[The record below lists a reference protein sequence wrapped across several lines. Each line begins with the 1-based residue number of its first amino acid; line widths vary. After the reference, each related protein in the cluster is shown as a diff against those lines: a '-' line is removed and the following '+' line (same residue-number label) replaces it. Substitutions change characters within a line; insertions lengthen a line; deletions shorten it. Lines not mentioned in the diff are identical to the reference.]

1 MRRAFF
7 HAEIL
12 TKLVILASG
21 RAPGALCYGLPLG
34 ALGAV
39 GIIAHFAGAWLRWRF
54 FEVRAFMD
62 GVRVGGRAF
71 WRLLWVFV
79 RRDVREQYAGTM
91 MGNLWA
97 LAQPALL
104 VLIYW
109 WVFSVV
115 WSLKVPGMGA
125 RAADEVSFIVF
136 LLSALLPWLAF
147 QDAVNKAA
155 GALLARADVLR
166 HGQFPAEIFV
176 LARVLAA
183 HGVYAVLLV
192 VYVIFGRG
200 QVVLEAPLVLPGL
213 ALLFAV
219 QVVSACAVGLLV
231 AAFSVYLRDLPH
243 VLSMALMAVFFTA
256 PVLFPM
262 AQVPEHLQRWV
273 WVNPFTAFSQG
284 YHMLLLGG
292 QWPSWGVWVFVL
304 MLAAVLCWL
313 GWAVFVRLRPGF
325 ADVL

>member
-1 MRRAFF
+1 
-7 HAEIL
+7 
-12 TKLVILASG
+12 
-21 RAPGALCYGLPLG
+21 
-34 ALGAV
+34 
-39 GIIAHFAGAWLRWRF
+39 
-54 FEVRAFMD
+54 MD

-200 QVVLEAPLVLPGL
+200 QVVLDAPLVLPGL

-243 VLSMALMAVFFTA
+243 VLGMALMAVFFTA

-273 WVNPFTAFSQG
+273 WLNPFTAFAQG

-292 QWPSWGVWVFVL
+292 QWPSWGVWAFVL
-304 MLAAVLCWL
+304 SLAAVLCWL